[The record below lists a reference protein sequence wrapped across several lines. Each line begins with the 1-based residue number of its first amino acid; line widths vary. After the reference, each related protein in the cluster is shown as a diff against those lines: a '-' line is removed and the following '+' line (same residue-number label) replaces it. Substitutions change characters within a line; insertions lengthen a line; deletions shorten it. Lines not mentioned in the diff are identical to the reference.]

1 MVRVLAI
8 VPRLPVP
15 RALRGVFAPR
25 SGGRRIA
32 LAGVGAVLAGLSS
45 PAKADLR
52 ICNATSGRVGVAI
65 GYLDGPVWV
74 TEGWFNLKPN
84 RCDTII
90 RGRLASRYFYVHAV
104 DYDRGGDWSGPNILC
119 TRDVEFSIRGPLDCY
134 ARGFERAGFIEDDT
148 GQQADW
154 TVELGDGGLVSG
166 RQP

>member
-1 MVRVLAI
+1 MRV
-8 VPRLPVP
+8 
-15 RALRGVFAPR
+15 
-25 SGGRRIA
+25 
-32 LAGVGAVLAGLSS
+32 
-45 PAKADLR
+45 
-52 ICNATSGRVGVAI
+52 CNATSGRVGVAI

-84 RCDTII
+84 RCETII
-90 RGRLASRYFYVHAV
+90 RGRLGSRYFYVHAV

-134 ARGFERAGFIEDDT
+134 ARGFERSGFIEVDT

-166 RQP
+166 R

>member
-1 MVRVLAI
+1 MRFSLPPVRWFAKASA
-8 VPRLPVP
+8 LPV
-15 RALRGVFAPR
+15 AA
-25 SGGRRIA
+25 
-32 LAGVGAVLAGLSS
+32 AVLLSLS
-45 PAKADLR
+45 APARADMR

-90 RGRLASRYFYVHAV
+90 RGRLGSRYFYVHAV

-134 ARGFERAGFIEDDT
+134 ARGYERSGFIEIDT

-154 TVELGDGGLVSG
+154 TVELGDGGLVST
-166 RQP
+166 R

>member
-1 MVRVLAI
+1 MQEFMQEFMTVR
-8 VPRLPVP
+8 P
-15 RALRGVFAPR
+15 RARLRGW
-25 SGGRRIA
+25 GRAAVAAA
-32 LAGVGAVLAGLSS
+32 LGVSLLVLPGLASS
-45 PAKADLR
+45 PALADLR

-134 ARGFERAGFIEDDT
+134 ARGYERAGFIEVDT

-166 RQP
+166 R